1 MTIVDANVLL
11 YAVNSATHQHRQARR
26 WLDRALSSGEPIG
39 MPWLVLLAFLRIA
52 THPAIFDR
60 PLERGQ
66 ALSLVDAWCQ
76 VPSVVHPQPTARFLA
91 VLSEAMARAGV
102 AGNLV
107 NDAYLAALASAY
119 DARVA
124 TFDGHFRRFGVPVI
138 TPEEPAS

>member
-11 YAVNSATHQHRQARR
+11 YAVNPATNQHRPARR

-39 MPWLVLLAFLRIA
+39 LPWLVLLAFLRIA
-52 THPAIFDR
+52 THPAVFDR

-76 VPSVVHPQPTARFLA
+76 VPSVVHPQPTSHFLPILGQA
-91 VLSEAMARAGV
+91 IAHAGA

-107 NDAYLAALASAY
+107 NDVYLAALASAY

-124 TFDGHFRRFGVPVI
+124 TFDGDFRRFGVPVI
-138 TPEEPAS
+138 TPEEPAG